1 MLDFLLGMA
10 AGHILFEHGTENTSS
25 TSAEQILEHEQ
36 TRGLIEIVKS
46 ADAIE
51 KTNPSPELLAIQL
64 EPLKM
69 MFDRIDFDSINSPEG
84 ITVYQQVRD
93 YFGEHLPSNAP
104 TVESDDGLSLFPNC
118 GIMGGKL

>member
-10 AGHILFEHGTENTSS
+10 AGHILFEHGKENAP
-25 TSAEQILEHEQ
+25 SAEQILEHEQ
-36 TRGLIEIVKS
+36 TKVLIEIVKS

-69 MFDRIDFDSINSPEG
+69 MFDRIDADAIKSPEG

-93 YFGEHLPSNAP
+93 YFGEYLPSNAP
-104 TVESDDGLSLFPNC
+104 TVEANDGLSSFLNC
-118 GIMGGKL
+118 GIMGGKS